1 MHGSRVP
8 KGVMRKVRA
17 IVVGEEEGIS
27 IPAWLENWNQAKGV
41 CGILLMV
48 CRKVEDGVL
57 SRIALLIID
66 KTGFGR
72 DACRDE
78 RWLAVQG
85 VGMLEFWQKV
95 FKSWNVIH
103 LNWELS
109 AYPVRRLAT

>member
-8 KGVMRKVRA
+8 KGVMRKTRA
-17 IVVGEEEGIS
+17 IEVGEEEGIS

-41 CGILLMV
+41 CGKLLMV

-57 SRIALLIID
+57 SSMALLIID
-66 KTGFGR
+66 KIGFGR

-85 VGMLEFWQKV
+85 VGMLEFWQEV
-95 FKSWNVIH
+95 FKS
-103 LNWELS
+103 
-109 AYPVRRLAT
+109 

>member
-8 KGVMRKVRA
+8 KGVMRKRRA
-17 IVVGEEEGIS
+17 IEVGEEEGIS

-41 CGILLMV
+41 CGKLLMV

-57 SRIALLIID
+57 SSMALLIID
-66 KTGFGR
+66 KTGLGSAFF
-72 DACRDE
+72 RDE

-103 LNWELS
+103 LSWELS